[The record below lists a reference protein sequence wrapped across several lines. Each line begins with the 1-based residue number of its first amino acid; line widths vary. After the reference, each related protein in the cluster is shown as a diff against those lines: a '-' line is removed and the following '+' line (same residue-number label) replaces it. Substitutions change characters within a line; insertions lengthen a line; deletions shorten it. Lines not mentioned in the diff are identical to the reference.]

1 MYKCQINVY
10 LVLIQSN
17 QLLMMKR
24 ANTGFQDGMY
34 SVPAGKLDQG
44 ETISQALVRE
54 AKEEVGIDI
63 FVGDGWLK
71 HTNVLHRY
79 SSEGTVAMDFFI
91 HLHEF
96 SGNLCNMEPEKC
108 DEIAWVSLDAIPK
121 NTIPYVKKGILNSI
135 RGIILDEH
143 IWE

>member
-10 LVLIQSN
+10 LVLIQNN

-34 SVPAGKLDQG
+34 SVPAGK
-44 ETISQALVRE
+44 
-54 AKEEVGIDI
+54 
-63 FVGDGWLK
+63 LK